1 MGRPRITSE
10 LSSRPEAGR
19 CCPPERRDLRSAGS
33 GTAFLYAKNRRSPDS
48 VTFAGQSSLRS
59 GSQHLNIRQFYFISN
74 FLHPN
79 TCIYIL
85 FAMKAT
91 SIPDLPCLCA
101 NLRRA
106 ARALTQVYEEAL
118 RPVGLRGPQFTIL
131 QTLSLAGEITQGRM
145 AQILAMDSTTL
156 TRTLAIMERQGWIAR
171 REGEDRREWRI
182 QLSKA
187 GKAKFGRAL
196 PRWEKAQTLVRKKLG
211 EQRWSEAM
219 KFTND
224 VTRAIVAQRS

>member
-1 MGRPRITSE
+1 MKTS
-10 LSSRPEAGR
+10 
-19 CCPPERRDLRSAGS
+19 
-33 GTAFLYAKNRRSPDS
+33 
-48 VTFAGQSSLRS
+48 
-59 GSQHLNIRQFYFISN
+59 
-74 FLHPN
+74 
-79 TCIYIL
+79 
-85 FAMKAT
+85 

-187 GKAKFGRAL
+187 GRAKFERAL
-196 PRWEKAQTLVRKKLG
+196 PHWQKAQARVRKKLG
-211 EQRWSEAM
+211 EHRWDDAN
-219 KFTND
+219 KFTNEI
-224 VTRAIVAQRS
+224 TRAVVAQRS